1 MVFSWRQFCL
11 ALTRAVKPGTKRK
24 IQGMIAKSFA
34 AKVEKLHGA
43 KSAANSP
50 SAKTKLVE
58 AKLDVVRAGWLLQ
71 HVGIVGRLCCFD
83 RVDRV
88 QRDEIHRRL
97 QRRFD
102 PGPGAPFCNR
112 GSRIAD
118 QRGISSLWKYER
130 ERRIRGSEPV
140 DSHFR
145 PKWKRDHLRGSN
157 QVARSMELF
166 GSHRRDHKN
175 ASAYRSS
182 PQPRSSRFAVTTSVQ
197 PAKKKLPVSAILFGI
212 LAGIIGVAA
221 GLFLGFALGAA
232 LAAAF
237 HVSTFEGEAGYFAA
251 AIALLVTCIVAPGLI
266 LLTLYWRGARGLWL
280 FAGLIAVSLSL
291 GLIAVSGFGI
301 WYAGQPHVLNIN
313 GPTPLLEFEVKPPAG
328 QSVEN
333 LTNVQPELDTD
344 RNAMPGYWHTEAP
357 ENPGVRAGYVELYF
371 RTSQRLFVLKFPGD
385 TDRIFQLKLPANPM
399 RSKYRVWSDWQNPD
413 FVAKRGEQPSHPS
426 GGNEYQIRYK
436 MDYQEP

>member
-11 ALTRAVKPGTKRK
+11 ALTRAVKPGTKK

-34 AKVEKLHGA
+34 AEVERLRGA
-43 KSAANSP
+43 KSAANS
-50 SAKTKLVE
+50 STAKTKLVE
-58 AKLDVVRAGWLLQ
+58 AKMDVVRTGWLLQ
-71 HVGIVGRLCCFD
+71 YVGIVGRLCCFD

-88 QRDEIHRRL
+88 QRDEIHRCF
-97 QRRFD
+97 QRRFG

-182 PQPRSSRFAVTTSVQ
+182 PQPRSSRFAVTTPVQ

-237 HVSTFEGEAGYFAA
+237 HVSTFEGEAGLFCRRDRATRDLHRRSRPDSSY
-251 AIALLVTCIVAPGLI
+251 ALLVRHKRALAFCRVD
-266 LLTLYWRGARGLWL
+266 RGL
-280 FAGLIAVSLSL
+280 FIA
-291 GLIAVSGFGI
+291 
-301 WYAGQPHVLNIN
+301 
-313 GPTPLLEFEVKPPAG
+313 
-328 QSVEN
+328 
-333 LTNVQPELDTD
+333 
-344 RNAMPGYWHTEAP
+344 
-357 ENPGVRAGYVELYF
+357 
-371 RTSQRLFVLKFPGD
+371 
-385 TDRIFQLKLPANPM
+385 
-399 RSKYRVWSDWQNPD
+399 RSYYRVRFWNLVCRSTACFEHQRANAAAR
-413 FVAKRGEQPSHPS
+413 V
-426 GGNEYQIRYK
+426 
-436 MDYQEP
+436 

>member
-34 AKVEKLHGA
+34 ADVEKLHGA

-58 AKLDVVRAGWLLQ
+58 AKLDVVRAGCLLQ

-130 ERRIRGSEPV
+130 ERRLRGSEPV

-197 PAKKKLPVSAILFGI
+197 PAKKNFPSAQF
-212 LAGIIGVAA
+212 
-221 GLFLGFALGAA
+221 FSEF
-232 LAAAF
+232 
-237 HVSTFEGEAGYFAA
+237 S
-251 AIALLVTCIVAPGLI
+251 
-266 LLTLYWRGARGLWL
+266 RGLSASRPDC
-280 FAGLIAVSLSL
+280 FSASLWAQLSQPRFMSL
-291 GLIAVSGFGI
+291 RLK
-301 WYAGQPHVLNIN
+301 
-313 GPTPLLEFEVKPPAG
+313 VKP
-328 QSVEN
+328 V
-333 LTNVQPELDTD
+333 
-344 RNAMPGYWHTEAP
+344 
-357 ENPGVRAGYVELYF
+357 
-371 RTSQRLFVLKFPGD
+371 
-385 TDRIFQLKLPANPM
+385 ILPP
-399 RSKYRVWSDWQNPD
+399 RS
-413 FVAKRGEQPSHPS
+413 
-426 GGNEYQIRYK
+426 RYS
-436 MDYQEP
+436 

>member
-34 AKVEKLHGA
+34 AEVEKLHGA

-175 ASAYRSS
+175 ASAYRPS
-182 PQPRSSRFAVTTSVQ
+182 PQPRSSRFAVTTPLQ
-197 PAKKKLPVSAILFGI
+197 AATKKLPVSAILFGI
-212 LAGIIGVAA
+212 LAGIIGIAA

-237 HVSTFEGEAGYFAA
+237 HISTFEGGGLFCRCNRTHRDVHRRAGRDSSDALLARHKRTLAFRRVDNRLHFPWYHCGVRIWNLVCRSTACFEHQWTAA
-251 AIALLVTCIVAPGLI
+251 AT
-266 LLTLYWRGARGLWL
+266 
-280 FAGLIAVSLSL
+280 
-291 GLIAVSGFGI
+291 
-301 WYAGQPHVLNIN
+301 
-313 GPTPLLEFEVKPPAG
+313 
-328 QSVEN
+328 
-333 LTNVQPELDTD
+333 
-344 RNAMPGYWHTEAP
+344 
-357 ENPGVRAGYVELYF
+357 GVR
-371 RTSQRLFVLKFPGD
+371 
-385 TDRIFQLKLPANPM
+385 
-399 RSKYRVWSDWQNPD
+399 SKT
-413 FVAKRGEQPSHPS
+413 A
-426 GGNEYQIRYK
+426 IR
-436 MDYQEP
+436 

>member
-1 MVFSWRQFCL
+1 M

-34 AKVEKLHGA
+34 ADVEKLHGA

-145 PKWKRDHLRGSN
+145 PNGKGTI
-157 QVARSMELF
+157 
-166 GSHRRDHKN
+166 
-175 ASAYRSS
+175 Y
-182 PQPRSSRFAVTTSVQ
+182 
-197 PAKKKLPVSAILFGI
+197 
-212 LAGIIGVAA
+212 VAA
-221 GLFLGFALGAA
+221 NKSLGRWNY
-232 LAAAF
+232 
-237 HVSTFEGEAGYFAA
+237 S
-251 AIALLVTCIVAPGLI
+251 GLI
-266 LLTLYWRGARGLWL
+266 VEITKTHQRIDLLRSP
-280 FAGLIAVSLSL
+280 V
-291 GLIAVSGFGI
+291 
-301 WYAGQPHVLNIN
+301 
-313 GPTPLLEFEVKPPAG
+313 PAG
-328 QSVEN
+328 S
-333 LTNVQPELDTD
+333 P
-344 RNAMPGYWHTEAP
+344 
-357 ENPGVRAGYVELYF
+357 
-371 RTSQRLFVLKFPGD
+371 
-385 TDRIFQLKLPANPM
+385 
-399 RSKYRVWSDWQNPD
+399 
-413 FVAKRGEQPSHPS
+413 
-426 GGNEYQIRYK
+426 
-436 MDYQEP
+436 